1 MEFMDRYD
9 EAIEELRKQPDTPL
23 NRLPG
28 FIQDFLQMEDKTDEA
43 QIRVLKEFFERFKI
57 EEVQNRN
64 IIVEGIIEDGY
75 VFTPMEKEYDED
87 VEMDPETLKSIENM
101 LFEKGNEEQSTEKD
115 RLVAETVRTMLL
127 ARPYFTA
134 RDAFT
139 VGFLLESMCYH
150 YKELIPVDK
159 EKGIYMRKFKKPGVK
174 SE

>member
-9 EAIEELRKQPDTPL
+9 EVIEKLRKQEDTPL

-28 FIQDFLQMEDKTDEA
+28 FIQDFLEMRDKTDE
-43 QIRVLKEFFERFKI
+43 
-57 EEVQNRN
+57 
-64 IIVEGIIEDGY
+64 
-75 VFTPMEKEYDED
+75 
-87 VEMDPETLKSIENM
+87 
-101 LFEKGNEEQSTEKD
+101 D
-115 RLVAETVRTMLL
+115 RLFVETVRTMIL

-159 EKGIYMRKFKKPGVK
+159 EKGIYMRKFKKGSISVSNNEDYLFK
-174 SE
+174 TGDKKYAYNSHDI